1 MSMKEPVAPT
11 KDGVQIDV
19 RRLWNA
25 VIGRWWLV
33 AVSAIVCAVLFFV
46 GTFYLVTPQYT
57 SSALF
62 YVNNNLSIGDT
73 ALSIT
78 SSDITAAKSLVDS
91 YIVILKSRA
100 SLNEVIDYSGVD
112 CTLGELQGMI
122 SAASVNSTEV
132 FEVKVESSDPKEA
145 EKIANAIAY
154 ILPKRISSI
163 VEGTSAK
170 VVDYAVVPSAPSS
183 PSYPKN
189 TLFGFATGLILSV
202 AYLVIRELFDV
213 TIRSEED
220 VTQCCDAPILASVP
234 DMTAQSKGGRY
245 YGYGSSNKNQKKTVA
260 NQAPILLGRNISFA
274 ASEAYKLLR
283 TKLQF
288 SFAGETTCPIV
299 GISSAL
305 AGEGK
310 SLSAVN
316 LAFTLAQ
323 LDKRVLLI
331 DCDMRR
337 PSLATK
343 LQIAKVPG
351 LSNYLT
357 GQATL
362 TDVIQPCGGD
372 VKEGFDV
379 IASGRNPPNPI
390 ELLSSNVMEE
400 LLADLRSSYDY
411 ILLDLPP
418 VAEVSDALVAA
429 KMCDGVLLI
438 ARQNYGNTVAL
449 AHAVQQFDFV
459 ETRIL
464 GIVLNAMTERSVR
477 YGYGYYRYG
486 KKYYKYGGRY
496 GYGYGART
504 KSSPETK
511 EKG

>member
-1 MSMKEPVAPT
+1 MPMNKTEVPQKE
-11 KDGVQIDV
+11 GLRIDV

-25 VIGRWWLV
+25 VIGHWWLV
-33 AVSAIVCAVLFFV
+33 VVSAIVCAVLFFV

-78 SSDITAAKSLVDS
+78 SSDITASKSLVDS
-91 YIVILKSRA
+91 YIVILRTRT

-112 CTLGELQGMI
+112 RTYAELRSMI

-132 FEVKVESSDPKEA
+132 FEVRVESPDPDEA

-170 VVDYAVVPSAPSS
+170 VVDYAIVPSSPSS

-189 TLFGFATGLILSV
+189 TSFGFALGLLLSV
-202 AYLVIRELFDV
+202 AYLVVRELFDV

-220 VTQCCDAPILASVP
+220 VNQCCDVPVLAAVP
-234 DMTAQSKGGRY
+234 DMTAPVKGGKY
-245 YGYGSSNKNQKKTVA
+245 YYYGSSNKKKSA
-260 NQAPILLGRNISFA
+260 SSNQAPILLGRNISFS

-288 SFAGETTCPIV
+288 SFAGDTACPVIGV
-299 GISSAL
+299 SSAL
-305 AGEGK
+305 VGEGK

-316 LAFTLAQ
+316 LAFAMAQ

-331 DCDMRR
+331 DYDMRR

-343 LQIAKVPG
+343 MQISKVPG

-357 GQATL
+357 GQATI
-362 TDVIQPCGGD
+362 TDVVQPCGGD

-390 ELLSSNVMEE
+390 ELISSDTMAQLLTALREE
-400 LLADLRSSYDY
+400 YDY

-418 VAEVSDALVAA
+418 VGEVSDALVAA
-429 KMCDGVLLI
+429 KMADGILLV
-438 ARQNYGNTVAL
+438 ARQNYGTTVAL
-449 AHAVQQFDFV
+449 TNAVQQFEFV
-459 ETRIL
+459 ESRIL
-464 GIVLNAMTERSVR
+464 GIVLNAMTEQGGR
-477 YGYGYYRYG
+477 YGYGYRYG
-486 KKYYKYGGRY
+486 KKYYRYGGRY
-496 GYGYGART
+496 GYGA
-504 KSSPETK
+504 KSQHSPETK

>member
-1 MSMKEPVAPT
+1 MSMKEPVAPK

-33 AVSAIVCAVLFFV
+33 AVSAILCAVLFFV

-78 SSDITAAKSLVDS
+78 SGDLSAAKSLVNS

-100 SLNEVIDYSGVD
+100 SLNEVIDYSGVKR
-112 CTLGELQGMI
+112 TVGELQGMI

-132 FEVKVESSDPKEA
+132 FEVKVQSSDPKEA

-170 VVDYAVVPSAPSS
+170 VVDYAIVPSVPSS
-183 PSYPKN
+183 PNYPKK
-189 TLFGFATGLILSV
+189 TFLGFAIGLFLSI
-202 AYLVIRELFDV
+202 AYLVIRELFDM

-220 VTQCCDAPILASVP
+220 VSQSCNVPILAAVP
-234 DMTAQSKGGRY
+234 DMTVQGKGSRY
-245 YGYGSSNKNQKKTVA
+245 YGYGSSHKDKKAATT

-288 SFAGETTCPIV
+288 SFAGKNTCPIV
-299 GISSAL
+299 GVSSAL

-337 PSLATK
+337 PSLALK

-362 TDVIQPCGGD
+362 TDVVQPCGGD

-390 ELLSSNVMEE
+390 ELLSSSVMEE
-400 LLADLRSSYDY
+400 LLADLRMSYDY

-418 VAEVSDALVAA
+418 VGEVSDALVAA
-429 KMCDGVLLI
+429 KMCDGILLV
-438 ARQNYGNTVAL
+438 ARQNYGNTMAL
-449 AHAVQQFDFV
+449 AHAVQQFEFV
-459 ETRIL
+459 ESRIL
-464 GIVLNAMTERSVR
+464 GIVLNAMTERTAR
-477 YGYGYYRYG
+477 YGYGYRYG

-496 GYGYGART
+496 GYGYYGART
-504 KSSPETK
+504 KKSSETK

>member
-1 MSMKEPVAPT
+1 MSESVAP
-11 KDGVQIDV
+11 KKEGIQIDV
-19 RRLWNA
+19 RRLLNA
-25 VIGRWWLV
+25 VISRWWLV
-33 AVSAIVCAVLFFV
+33 AVSAVLCAVLFFV

-73 ALSIT
+73 AFSIT
-78 SSDITAAKSLVDS
+78 SGDLSAAKSLVNS
-91 YIVILKSRA
+91 YIVILKTRT
-100 SLNEVIDYSGVD
+100 SLNEVIDYSGVKRT
-112 CTLGELQGMI
+112 CGELQSMI

-132 FEVKVESSDPKEA
+132 FEVMVKSPDPQEA

-183 PSYPKN
+183 PSYPKK
-189 TLFGFATGLILSV
+189 TLLGFAVGFFLSV

-220 VTQCCDAPILASVP
+220 VSLCCDAPILAAVP
-234 DMTAQSKGGRY
+234 DMMVQNKGGRY
-245 YGYGSSNKNQKKTVA
+245 YYYGSSGGNKKKKKPSAAT
-260 NQAPILLGRNISFA
+260 QTPILLGRNISFA

-288 SFAGETTCPIV
+288 SFAGETQCPVIGV
-299 GISSAL
+299 SSAL

-343 LQIAKVPG
+343 LQISKVPG

-357 GQATL
+357 GQATI
-362 TDVIQPCGGD
+362 TDVVQPCGGD

-390 ELLSSNVMEE
+390 ELISSRSMED
-400 LLADLRSSYDY
+400 LLNTLRGSYDY

-418 VAEVSDALVAA
+418 VGEVSDALVAA
-429 KMCDGVLLI
+429 KMADGILLV

-449 AHAVQQFDFV
+449 ANAVQQFDFV
-459 ETRIL
+459 ESRIL
-464 GIVLNAMTERSVR
+464 GVVLNAMTER
-477 YGYGYYRYG
+477 
-486 KKYYKYGGRY
+486 GGRY
-496 GYGYGART
+496 GYGYGYRYGKKYYRYGGRYGYGARRT
-504 KSSPETK
+504 ATPETK

>member
-1 MSMKEPVAPT
+1 MSESVAPQ
-11 KDGVQIDV
+11 KNGVQIDV

-25 VIGRWWLV
+25 IVGRWWLI
-33 AVSAIVCAVLFFV
+33 AVSAVLCAVLFFV

-78 SSDITAAKSLVDS
+78 SGDLSAAKSLVNS
-91 YIVILKSRA
+91 YIVILKTRA
-100 SLNEVIDYSGVD
+100 SLSEVIDYSGVNRT
-112 CTLGELQGMI
+112 CGELQGMI

-132 FEVKVESSDPKEA
+132 FEVKVQSPDPQEA
-145 EKIANAIAY
+145 EKIASAIAY

-170 VVDYAVVPSAPSS
+170 VVDYAIVPSSPSS

-189 TLFGFATGLILSV
+189 TFLGFAAGFLLSV
-202 AYLVIRELFDV
+202 AYLVIRELFDI

-220 VTQCCDAPILASVP
+220 VVQCCDVPILAAVP
-234 DMTAQSKGGRY
+234 DMMAQAKGGKY
-245 YGYGSSNKNQKKTVA
+245 YYYASSRSKTKNKRESSTKQE
-260 NQAPILLGRNISFA
+260 PILIGRNISFA

-288 SFAGETTCPIV
+288 SFSGEMSCPIIGV
-299 GISSAL
+299 SSAL

-310 SLSAVN
+310 SLTVVN
-316 LAFTLAQ
+316 LAVALAQ

-343 LQIAKVPG
+343 LRISKVPG

-357 GQATL
+357 GQASVA
-362 TDVIQPCGGD
+362 DVVQSCGSD

-390 ELLSSNVMEE
+390 ELISSPVME
-400 LLADLRSSYDY
+400 DMLRSLRESYDY

-418 VAEVSDALVAA
+418 IGEVSDALVAA
-429 KMCDGVLLI
+429 KMINGILLV

-449 AHAVQQFDFV
+449 ANAVQQFKFV

-464 GIVLNAMTERSVR
+464 GVVLNAMTESSGR
-477 YGYGYYRYG
+477 YGYRYYRYG
-486 KKYYKYGGRY
+486 KKYYKYNGRY
-496 GYGYGART
+496 GYGARHQ
-504 KSSPETK
+504 SSLETN

>member
-1 MSMKEPVAPT
+1 MNKTEMPQKE
-11 KDGVQIDV
+11 GMQIDV

-33 AVSAIVCAVLFFV
+33 VVSAIVCAVLFFV

-91 YIVILKSRA
+91 YIVILKTRT

-112 CTLGELQGMI
+112 RTYDELREMI
-122 SAASVNSTEV
+122 SAASINSTEV
-132 FEVKVESSDPKEA
+132 FEVKVESPDPEEA

-170 VVDYAVVPSAPSS
+170 VVDYAIVPSSPSS

-189 TLFGFATGLILSV
+189 TLFGFALGFLLSI

-220 VTQCCDAPILASVP
+220 VSQCCDVPILAAVP
-234 DMTAQSKGGRY
+234 DMTASVKGGKY
-245 YGYGSSNKNQKKTVA
+245 YYYGSSNKKKPVQNNQT
-260 NQAPILLGRNISFA
+260 PILLGRNISFA

-288 SFAGETTCPIV
+288 SFAGETTCPVIGV
-299 GISSAL
+299 SSAL

-343 LQIAKVPG
+343 MQIAKVPG
-351 LSNYLT
+351 LSNYLI

-362 TDVIQPCGGD
+362 ADVVQPCGGD

-390 ELLSSNVMEE
+390 ELISSDTMAE
-400 LLADLRSSYDY
+400 LLNTLRESYDY

-418 VAEVSDALVAA
+418 VGEVSDALVAA
-429 KMCDGVLLI
+429 KMTDGILLV

-449 AHAVQQFDFV
+449 TNAVQQFEFV
-459 ETRIL
+459 ESRIL
-464 GIVLNAMTERSVR
+464 GIVLNAMTEHGGR
-477 YGYGYYRYG
+477 YGYGYRYG
-486 KKYYKYGGRY
+486 KKYYRYGGRY
-496 GYGYGART
+496 GYGA
-504 KSSPETK
+504 KSQHSPETK